1 MAQISLQFDA
11 EEELIRAAE
20 RVAARNHTDLPA
32 MFRRYLIALA
42 SSDETIDES
51 LLPPITRS
59 ALGLMAVVPD
69 RPYKELLSEILAEK
83 YGLNE

>member
-1 MAQISLQFDA
+1 MAQVSLQFAA

-20 RVAARNHTDLPA
+20 RVAARNHTDLSA

-42 SSDETIDES
+42 SSGEPIDES

-59 ALGLMAVVPD
+59 ALGLMTGASD
-69 RPYKELLSEILAEK
+69 KPYKELLSDALAEK
-83 YGLNE
+83 YGLT